1 MQQAPYHV
9 GFAGSFLRVVCWF
22 ALALVLFACGGG
34 ESADTQ
40 ARPPSGGNVAPTIAG
55 SPAGAIVQGQS
66 YNFAPTADDAD
77 GDALTFSIVN
87 QPGWASFNPATGVL
101 SGIPDQADVGTYA
114 NIRINVSDGEA
125 SASLSPFTIDVLGTA
140 TGVATL
146 SWVAPTENSA
156 GEPLEDLAGYKIYWG
171 QSEGSYTNSVTIDN
185 PGVTTFVMDQLA
197 PATWYFV
204 ATAFDSQGVESHF
217 SNVASKVVL

>member
-1 MQQAPYHV
+1 
-9 GFAGSFLRVVCWF
+9 
-22 ALALVLFACGGG
+22 
-34 ESADTQ
+34 
-40 ARPPSGGNVAPTIAG
+40 
-55 SPAGAIVQGQS
+55 
-66 YNFAPTADDAD
+66 
-77 GDALTFSIVN
+77 
-87 QPGWASFNPATGVL
+87 VL